1 MNIRQ
6 QYIAKSKYAR
16 YLDHKGRR
24 ENWQETVSRYMGFMV
39 KKLQER
45 GYEMPLEEITELY
58 EGILNQE
65 VMPSMRLLMTAG
77 PAAERSNIAIYNCS
91 FLRIDDQKSFDEA
104 MYILLNGVGVG
115 FSVEQEAVNKLPEV
129 PVQLFDSETTVVVA
143 DSKEGWAKALRQ
155 VIALLYS
162 GEIPRWDLSKVR
174 ARGKRLKT
182 FGGRASG
189 PEVLDQLF
197 RFLVKVF
204 KGAVGRK
211 LSSLECHDVVCKIA
225 EVVVFGGTRRS
236 ALLSASDLHDD
247 KMRHAKAGNWW
258 DTNPE
263 RGLANNSAVYVSKPS
278 VTEFMDEWKSLILS
292 GSGERG
298 IFNRKGAEQHA
309 LKADRKLKPG
319 SGLNPCAE
327 ILLNNYQFCNLSTIV
342 VKPTDSKEDL
352 MRKIRLAALLG
363 TYQATL
369 TDFKYLRPCW
379 KKQTEEETLLGVSMT
394 GILDHPLLRQV
405 SEETAAFLQ
414 QLRDE
419 AVRVNKE
426 YAQAFGINPAASV
439 TSIKPEGCQNV
450 DTLLST
456 DLGVLKLSELGGD
469 PHTCSFQAIQSM
481 KVSTDSEDQ
490 RVASFKGNG
499 IAATKKIVLNS
510 GLFLEA
516 TPNHMFR
523 VVREGAYV
531 WVRSDEIKEGDVV
544 PYKLGSYNKQTDAVL
559 HKDVVKTYNARQI
572 KFPETVNEDLAWWLG
587 VYTGDGSNHPKGIRI
602 HCNINDLD
610 HVNKILRIGKDQF
623 GLEGRVEFKKHVNT
637 AVVYFSSTTLLKWLG
652 RNNLLKGKSLQIE
665 IPLAVRTSS
674 VRSLRS
680 FLDGYN
686 AADGC
691 THPAGM
697 TWCTVSYKMASQV
710 VVCLRALGKDASM
723 YLMPPTATSKG
734 NNVRYFVYERKGL
747 DGNWK
752 YTNKA
757 NDIRSLKQLGLEG
770 FLADRVV
777 SVENSYCLTA
787 DISVPV
793 NNTYI
798 ANGYVSHNTVSQL
811 CNTASGIHPNYSE
824 YYIRS
829 YRQDN
834 KDPLTDLMKQ
844 AGVKWEPADKR
855 EDTTTVFY
863 FPVKAPEGAFT
874 RDQMSA
880 LEHLELWLQY
890 RRHFT
895 QHNPSITVNVK
906 PDEWLEVGAWVYR
919 HFDEV
924 VGVSFLP
931 WHDEDHTYRQLPFQ
945 ACTKEQYE
953 ELLAQ
958 TPESIDWDSLIEY
971 DDNVEG
977 VQTLACT
984 SGYCEQ

>member
-24 ENWQETVSRYMGFMV
+24 ENWQETVSRYTGFMV

-45 GYEMPLEEITELY
+45 GYDMSIEEITEIY
-58 EGILNQE
+58 EAILNQE

-91 FLRIDDQKSFDEA
+91 FLRIDDQKAFDEA

-115 FSVEQEAVNKLPEV
+115 FSVEQDAVNKLPEV

-225 EVVVFGGTRRS
+225 EVVVVGGTRRS

-263 RGLANNSAVYVSKPS
+263 RGLANNSAVYTSKPS

-342 VKPTDSKEDL
+342 VKPTDSKEYL

-379 KKQTEEETLLGVSMT
+379 KKQTEEEALLGVSMT

-405 SEETAAFLQ
+405 SEETATFLQ

-419 AVRVNKE
+419 AVRANKE

-439 TSIKPEGCQNV
+439 TSIKPEG
-450 DTLLST
+450 S
-456 DLGVLKLSELGGD
+456 
-469 PHTCSFQAIQSM
+469 
-481 KVSTDSEDQ
+481 
-490 RVASFKGNG
+490 
-499 IAATKKIVLNS
+499 
-510 GLFLEA
+510 
-516 TPNHMFR
+516 
-523 VVREGAYV
+523 
-531 WVRSDEIKEGDVV
+531 
-544 PYKLGSYNKQTDAVL
+544 
-559 HKDVVKTYNARQI
+559 
-572 KFPETVNEDLAWWLG
+572 
-587 VYTGDGSNHPKGIRI
+587 
-602 HCNINDLD
+602 
-610 HVNKILRIGKDQF
+610 
-623 GLEGRVEFKKHVNT
+623 
-637 AVVYFSSTTLLKWLG
+637 
-652 RNNLLKGKSLQIE
+652 
-665 IPLAVRTSS
+665 
-674 VRSLRS
+674 
-680 FLDGYN
+680 
-686 AADGC
+686 
-691 THPAGM
+691 
-697 TWCTVSYKMASQV
+697 
-710 VVCLRALGKDASM
+710 
-723 YLMPPTATSKG
+723 
-734 NNVRYFVYERKGL
+734 
-747 DGNWK
+747 
-752 YTNKA
+752 
-757 NDIRSLKQLGLEG
+757 
-770 FLADRVV
+770 
-777 SVENSYCLTA
+777 
-787 DISVPV
+787 
-793 NNTYI
+793 
-798 ANGYVSHNTVSQL
+798 VSQL

-977 VQTLACT
+977 VQTLACA